1 MQALTEEDYKRAA
14 RRLGCSVAA
23 IKAVAEVE
31 APGSGFLPDGRPKI
45 LFERH
50 IFRRQLI
57 QQQVNTAVI
66 EEEFPGLL
74 FVGPLSDHGVQ
85 LARDWREVAAGLRER
100 HVPQRSRP
108 AGSVHQLPVRRGPG
122 RRDRRPEV
130 GRIRRTL
137 QRPGVPQEQV
147 RHQAGGGVQEVLAGG
162 RMIEVDP
169 FVGVLITL
177 SGVGVAGFVGYVIAQ
192 NSARKEEINH
202 LKLEHLQTRID
213 LLNQINAN
221 YVPSPAFTE
230 FRNEVK
236 TDLHQMRA
244 ILYRLADKF
253 GIPAVLEDTDDRHAF
268 RR

>member
-1 MQALTEEDYKRAA
+1 
-14 RRLGCSVAA
+14 
-23 IKAVAEVE
+23 
-31 APGSGFLPDGRPKI
+31 
-45 LFERH
+45 
-50 IFRRQLI
+50 
-57 QQQVNTAVI
+57 
-66 EEEFPGLL
+66 
-74 FVGPLSDHGVQ
+74 
-85 LARDWREVAAGLRER
+85 
-100 HVPQRSRP
+100 
-108 AGSVHQLPVRRGPG
+108 
-122 RRDRRPEV
+122 
-130 GRIRRTL
+130 
-137 QRPGVPQEQV
+137 
-147 RHQAGGGVQEVLAGG
+147 
-162 RMIEVDP
+162 MIEVDP

-253 GIPAVLEDTDDRHAF
+253 GIPAVLEDTDDRHTF